1 MIMKKVFSIFIIMFL
16 GSTTFAQ
23 ITAVAKKV
31 EQVAPPKTVVE
42 ELLGVKETEYD
53 FGKIPQGKPVTHN
66 FEVLNFGSTGFK
78 LENVTAS
85 CGCTTPSWNKEETI
99 LPGKSSLI
107 NVGFNAGAEGP
118 FQKQI
123 TITYNNGQNK
133 VLIIKGEVWKTPT
146 TSAPINEN
154 ILELK

>member
-1 MIMKKVFSIFIIMFL
+1 MIMKKVFSIFMALFMYTA
-16 GSTTFAQ
+16 SFAQ
-23 ITAVAKKV
+23 LTAVAKKV
-31 EQVAPPKTVVE
+31 EPVVPTKAVIAE
-42 ELLGVKETEYD
+42 VLGLKETEYD

-85 CGCTTPSWNKEETI
+85 CGCTTPDWNKEETI
-99 LPGKSSLI
+99 MPGKSSFI

-118 FQKQI
+118 FAKQI
-123 TITYNNGQNK
+123 TINYNGGQNK
-133 VLIIKGEVWKTPT
+133 IITIKGEVWKTPT

>member
-1 MIMKKVFSIFIIMFL
+1 MIMKKVFSIFMALFMYTA
-16 GSTTFAQ
+16 SFAQ
-23 ITAVAKKV
+23 LTAVAKKV
-31 EQVAPPKTVVE
+31 EPVVPTKAVIAE
-42 ELLGVKETEYD
+42 VLGVKETEYD

-66 FEVLNFGSTGFK
+66 FEVLNFGSIGFK

-118 FQKQI
+118 FAKQI
-123 TITYNNGQNK
+123 TITYNSGQSK
-133 VLIIKGEVWKTPT
+133 IITIKGEVWKTPT

>member
-1 MIMKKVFSIFIIMFL
+1 MKKVFSIFMALFL
-16 GSTTFAQ
+16 YTASFAQ
-23 ITAVAKKV
+23 LTAVAKKV
-31 EQVAPPKTVVE
+31 ETVVPAKAVIAE
-42 ELLGVKETEYD
+42 VLGLKETEYD

-118 FQKQI
+118 FAKQI
-123 TITYNNGQNK
+123 TITYNGGQSK
-133 VLIIKGEVWKTPT
+133 IITIKGEVWKTPT